1 MKKIIVLLISCL
13 SIYDLACADSK
24 IEIKAVNNR
33 VAQIEKNK
41 NRLNTLELKL
51 NTGEFESSPPEVT
64 YYYKPD
70 NLELVMLQVS
80 VGHEIFV
87 SQYSYYFNNK
97 HLIKYLKET
106 LHHPDSPAKQAVIF
120 NSDGTILW
128 KNIDEPVISG
138 ARVIAL
144 FKSNMNILKAFS
156 KY

>member
-1 MKKIIVLLISCL
+1 MKKIIFLLISCL
-13 SIYDLACADSK
+13 SIHELACADSK
-24 IEIKAVNNR
+24 IEINAVNNR

-41 NRLNTLELKL
+41 NSFNTLQLKL

-87 SQYSYYFNNK
+87 TQYSYYFNNK
-97 HLIKYLKET
+97 YLIKYLKEM

-120 NSDGTILW
+120 NSDETILW
-128 KNIDEPVISG
+128 KNIDEPVVSG
-138 ARVIAL
+138 ASVKAL
-144 FKSNMNILKAFS
+144 FKSNMDSLKAFS